1 MESFSNSTTGTQL
14 LMMFGIAFVIIATIV
29 YGTISTINGVI
40 YGLIWGSK
48 INANATRNNTGF
60 KNNMNKNK

>member
-48 INANATRNNTGF
+48 KNANATRNNMSF
-60 KNNMNKNK
+60 KNNINKNK